1 MLMTVLVA
9 DVMCKRVEFID
20 SDANILEAIE
30 SIVLKKISAL
40 VVRENN
46 KAVGVVTLRDIVLR
60 CLANGLDPKVMKVSE
75 IASSPVI
82 TVECNTTIDEV
93 VKLLKEHRI
102 TRVFV
107 QEKS

>member
-1 MLMTVLVA
+1 
-9 DVMCKRVEFID
+9 
-20 SDANILEAIE
+20 
-30 SIVLKKISAL
+30 
-40 VVRENN
+40 
-46 KAVGVVTLRDIVLR
+46 
-60 CLANGLDPKVMKVSE
+60 MKVSE